1 MNSLSWPAI
10 TIIIGISLMLVAPL
24 LFSAAPSS
32 AYWTEADQ
40 VTYQQASA
48 DLHAATRTLPE
59 APKKRGK
66 QKTDDPPYDPVAAKA
81 KYEAAKAAFDKQD
94 SRLHSARS
102 RPTWI
107 AWTFRLLGILV
118 TGLGIYGY
126 FTAQPSVK
134 PSSRPSS
141 LRPAPL
147 PHQSSSAGLPPSA
160 EPQPLPP
167 GYHNRVTIDGPPPKI
182 GA

>member
-10 TIIIGISLMLVAPL
+10 TIIAGIGLLLVAPL

-40 VTYQQASA
+40 TTYQQASA
-48 DLHAATRTLPE
+48 DLHAATRSLPE

-66 QKTDDPPYDPVAAKA
+66 QKIEETPYDPVAAKA

-107 AWTFRLLGILV
+107 AWGLRLLGIAV

-126 FTAQPSVK
+126 FTAQPAEKTATRLS
-134 PSSRPSS
+134 PLRPS
-141 LRPAPL
+141 
-147 PHQSSSAGLPPSA
+147 PPRNS
-160 EPQPLPP
+160 LPP
-167 GYHNRVTIDGPPPKI
+167 GFHDMVTIDGPPPKI
-182 GA
+182 GD